1 LENGVVAEKNR
12 FASIEFSILESTACH
27 MAARDYARTVTGY
40 LLPLSGPVR
49 ESTVVS
55 EMHGMFFALT
65 AGRSHFS
72 IR

>member
-1 LENGVVAEKNR
+1 
-12 FASIEFSILESTACH
+12 

-55 EMHGMFFALT
+55 EMHGMFFALI
-65 AGRSHFS
+65 AWRSHFS
-72 IR
+72 ISQVELAP